1 MIVTDSVTLCFCC
14 GVSHLDVG
22 VGETLIESSRSSEIQ
37 QRHLKT

>member
-1 MIVTDSVTLCFCC
+1 MIVTDSVSLY
-14 GVSHLDVG
+14 VSAASHLDVG